1 MDEIEARIKA
11 LKRHGI
17 TDSTGWVGQRW
28 FIDFIDEV
36 IEILLEMQ
44 SARAREDLRAESNLD
59 KNKED

>member
-36 IEILLEMQ
+36 IEILLEMH
-44 SARAREDLRAESNLD
+44 SSEDLRAESDLA
-59 KNKED
+59 KNK